1 MVKLPVLKESKWA
14 YVLLSIFLALM
25 FWLYIRAEKDP
36 VEDAWIRNIPIQL
49 TGSSVLASKGL
60 TVAGLSSDKVSATI
74 QAPASVLSE
83 MSRRNI
89 TAAVDVSRIDEAG
102 EHTLSYNI
110 VLPTNVN
117 TDGVVIQEKEPETI
131 TVTVEK
137 LYTSTL
143 PVEFRF
149 EGSVAKGYQAGTPT
163 IDPVNVT
170 ISGAVEQ
177 VNRVARAVVVLEAKD
192 LKEQYT
198 GDLPIRLLD
207 ANGDELKDLEVELSS
222 ETAYIVYPIVVVKEI
237 PLTVNVIAGGGATQ
251 ENISEPL
258 IVPSKI
264 TVAGTQEDIDHLT
277 EISLGSIDLS
287 KVVGTSNF
295 TFTIDLDPSL
305 ENVTGI
311 TEAKVTVTVSG
322 LETRSFEVGNI
333 KLQNIPRGYSAKADT
348 EAKTVYVRG
357 TADELAMID
366 SSQLRIV
373 ADLKEVT
380 GSGTYTIP
388 VRVYLDAGTEVGVI
402 GDYSIVVS
410 VTR

>member
-1 MVKLPVLKESKWA
+1 MEMLKDRKWA
-14 YVLLSIFLALM
+14 YVLLSVFLAVIL
-25 FWLYIRAEKDP
+25 WLYVRAEKDP
-36 VEDAWIRNIPIQL
+36 VSDARIRNIPVQI
-49 TGSSVLASKGL
+49 TGSSVLSSKGL
-60 TVAGLSSDKVSATI
+60 TVAGLSSDRVSTKL
-74 QAPASVLSE
+74 QAPASVLSDI
-83 MSRRNI
+83 SRKNI
-89 TAAVDVSRIDEAG
+89 TATIDVSRIDEAG

-117 TDGVVIQEKEPETI
+117 TDGVVIQEKEPETT

-143 PVEFRF
+143 PIEFRF

-322 LETRSFEVGNI
+322 LETRAFEVGNI

>member
-1 MVKLPVLKESKWA
+1 MEMLKDRKWA
-14 YVLLSIFLALM
+14 YVLLSVFLAVIL
-25 FWLYIRAEKDP
+25 WLYVRAEKDP
-36 VEDAWIRNIPIQL
+36 VSDARIRNIPVQI
-49 TGSSVLASKGL
+49 TGSRVLSSKGL
-60 TVAGLSSDKVSATI
+60 TVAGLSSDRVSTTL
-74 QAPASVLSE
+74 QAPASVLSDI
-83 MSRRNI
+83 SRKNI
-89 TAAVDVSRIDEAG
+89 TATIDVSRIDEAG

-143 PVEFRF
+143 PIEFRF

-322 LETRSFEVGNI
+322 LETRAFEVGNI

>member
-1 MVKLPVLKESKWA
+1 MEMLKDRKWA
-14 YVLLSIFLALM
+14 YVLLSVFLAVIL
-25 FWLYIRAEKDP
+25 WLYVRAEKDP
-36 VEDAWIRNIPIQL
+36 VSDARIRNIPVQI
-49 TGSSVLASKGL
+49 TGSSVLSSKGL
-60 TVAGLSSDKVSATI
+60 TVAGLSSDRVSTTL
-74 QAPASVLSE
+74 QAPASVLSDI
-83 MSRRNI
+83 SRKNI
-89 TAAVDVSRIDEAG
+89 TATIDVSRIDEAG

-117 TDGVVIQEKEPETI
+117 TDGVVIQEKAPETI

-222 ETAYIVYPIVVVKEI
+222 KTAYVVYPIVVVKEI
-237 PLTVNVIAGGGATQ
+237 PLTVNIIAGGGATR

-322 LETRSFEVGNI
+322 LETRAFEVGNI

>member
-117 TDGVVIQEKEPETI
+117 TDGVVIQEKAPETI

-222 ETAYIVYPIVVVKEI
+222 KTAYVVYPIVVVKEI
-237 PLTVNVIAGGGATQ
+237 PLTVNIIAGGGATR

-322 LETRSFEVGNI
+322 LETRAFEVGNI

-373 ADLKEVT
+373 ADLKDVT

>member
-1 MVKLPVLKESKWA
+1 MEMLQDRKWA
-14 YVLLSIFLALM
+14 YVLLSVFLAVIL
-25 FWLYIRAEKDP
+25 WLYVRAEKDP
-36 VEDAWIRNIPIQL
+36 VSDARIRNIPVQI
-49 TGSSVLASKGL
+49 TGSSVLSSKGL
-60 TVAGLSSDKVSATI
+60 TVAGLSSDRVSTTL
-74 QAPASVLSE
+74 QAPASVLSDI
-83 MSRRNI
+83 SRKNI
-89 TAAVDVSRIDEAG
+89 TATIDVSRIDEAG

-143 PVEFRF
+143 PIEFRF

-222 ETAYIVYPIVVVKEI
+222 ETAYVVYPIVVVKEI

>member
-1 MVKLPVLKESKWA
+1 MEMLKDRKWA
-14 YVLLSIFLALM
+14 YVLLSVFLAVIL
-25 FWLYIRAEKDP
+25 WLYVRAEKDP
-36 VEDAWIRNIPIQL
+36 VSDARIRNIPVQI
-49 TGSSVLASKGL
+49 TGSSVLSSKGL
-60 TVAGLSSDKVSATI
+60 TVAGLSSDRVSTTL
-74 QAPASVLSE
+74 QAPASVLSDI
-83 MSRRNI
+83 SRKNI
-89 TAAVDVSRIDEAG
+89 TATIDVSRIDEAG

-143 PVEFRF
+143 PIEFRF

>member
-1 MVKLPVLKESKWA
+1 MEMLKDRKWA
-14 YVLLSIFLALM
+14 YVLLSVFLAVIL
-25 FWLYIRAEKDP
+25 WLYVRAEKDP
-36 VEDAWIRNIPIQL
+36 VSDARIRNIPVQI
-49 TGSSVLASKGL
+49 TGSSVLSSKGL
-60 TVAGLSSDKVSATI
+60 TVAGLSSDRVSTTL
-74 QAPASVLSE
+74 QAPASVLSDI
-83 MSRRNI
+83 SRKNI
-89 TAAVDVSRIDEAG
+89 TATIDVSRIDEAG

-143 PVEFRF
+143 PIEFRF

-322 LETRSFEVGNI
+322 LETRAFEVSNI

-357 TADELAMID
+357 TAGELAMID

>member
-1 MVKLPVLKESKWA
+1 MEMLKDRKWA
-14 YVLLSIFLALM
+14 YVLLSVFLAVIL
-25 FWLYIRAEKDP
+25 WLYVRAEKDP
-36 VEDAWIRNIPIQL
+36 VSDARIRNIPVQI
-49 TGSSVLASKGL
+49 TGSSVLSSKGL
-60 TVAGLSSDKVSATI
+60 TVAGLSSDRVSTTL
-74 QAPASVLSE
+74 QAPASVLSDI
-83 MSRRNI
+83 SRKNI
-89 TAAVDVSRIDEAG
+89 TATIDVSRIDEAG

-143 PVEFRF
+143 PIEFRF

-222 ETAYIVYPIVVVKEI
+222 ETAYVVYPIVVVKEI
-237 PLTVNVIAGGGATQ
+237 PLTVNIIAGGGATQ

>member
-14 YVLLSIFLALM
+14 YVLLSVFLALM

-117 TDGVVIQEKEPETI
+117 TDGVVIQEKAPETI

-222 ETAYIVYPIVVVKEI
+222 KTAYVVYPIVVVKEI
-237 PLTVNVIAGGGATQ
+237 PLTVNIIAGGGATR

-348 EAKTVYVRG
+348 ESKTVYVRG

>member
-60 TVAGLSSDKVSATI
+60 TVAGLSSDKVSTTI

-117 TDGVVIQEKEPETI
+117 TDGVVIQEKAPETI

-237 PLTVNVIAGGGATQ
+237 PLTVNIIAGGGATQ

-373 ADLKEVT
+373 ADLKDVT

>member
-1 MVKLPVLKESKWA
+1 MEMLKDRKWA
-14 YVLLSIFLALM
+14 YVLLSVFLAVIL
-25 FWLYIRAEKDP
+25 WLYVRAEKDP
-36 VEDAWIRNIPIQL
+36 VSDARIRNIPVQI
-49 TGSSVLASKGL
+49 TGSSVLSSKGL
-60 TVAGLSSDKVSATI
+60 TVAGLSSDRVSTTL
-74 QAPASVLSE
+74 QAPASVLSDI
-83 MSRRNI
+83 SRKNI
-89 TAAVDVSRIDEAG
+89 TATIDVSRIDEAG

-143 PVEFRF
+143 PIEFRF

-170 ISGAVEQ
+170 INGAVEQ

-198 GDLPIRLLD
+198 GDLPIHLLD

-357 TADELAMID
+357 KADELAMID

>member
-1 MVKLPVLKESKWA
+1 MEMLKDRKWA
-14 YVLLSIFLALM
+14 YVLLSVFLAVIL
-25 FWLYIRAEKDP
+25 WLYVRAEKDP
-36 VEDAWIRNIPIQL
+36 VSDARIRNIPVQI
-49 TGSSVLASKGL
+49 TGSSVLSSKGL
-60 TVAGLSSDKVSATI
+60 TVAGLSSDRVSTTL
-74 QAPASVLSE
+74 QAPASVLSDI
-83 MSRRNI
+83 SRKNI
-89 TAAVDVSRIDEAG
+89 TATIDVSRIDEAG

-143 PVEFRF
+143 PIEFRF

-357 TADELAMID
+357 KADELAMID

>member
-1 MVKLPVLKESKWA
+1 MEMLKDRKWA
-14 YVLLSIFLALM
+14 YVLLSVFLAVIL
-25 FWLYIRAEKDP
+25 WLYVRAEKDP
-36 VEDAWIRNIPIQL
+36 VSDARIRNIPVQI
-49 TGSSVLASKGL
+49 TGSSVLSSKGL
-60 TVAGLSSDKVSATI
+60 TVAGLSSDRVSTTL
-74 QAPASVLSE
+74 QAPASVLSDI
-83 MSRRNI
+83 SRKNI
-89 TAAVDVSRIDEAG
+89 TATIDVSRIDEAG

-137 LYTSTL
+137 LYTSTM
-143 PVEFRF
+143 PIEFRF

>member
-1 MVKLPVLKESKWA
+1 MEMLKDRKWA
-14 YVLLSIFLALM
+14 YVLLSVFLAVIL
-25 FWLYIRAEKDP
+25 WLYVRAEKDP
-36 VEDAWIRNIPIQL
+36 VSDARIRNIPVQI
-49 TGSSVLASKGL
+49 TGSSVLSSKGL
-60 TVAGLSSDKVSATI
+60 TVAGLSSDRVSTTL
-74 QAPASVLSE
+74 QAPASVLSDI
-83 MSRRNI
+83 SRKNI
-89 TAAVDVSRIDEAG
+89 TATIDVSRIDEAG

-143 PVEFRF
+143 PIEFRF

-333 KLQNIPRGYSAKADT
+333 KLQNIPRGYSDKADT

-357 TADELAMID
+357 KADELAMID

>member
-163 IDPVNVT
+163 IDPVNIT

-207 ANGDELKDLEVELSS
+207 SSGDELKDLEVELSS

-264 TVAGTQEDIDHLT
+264 TVAGTQEDIEHLT

-373 ADLKEVT
+373 ADLKDVT

>member
-1 MVKLPVLKESKWA
+1 MEMLKDRKWA
-14 YVLLSIFLALM
+14 YVLLSVFLAVIL
-25 FWLYIRAEKDP
+25 WLYVRAEKDP
-36 VEDAWIRNIPIQL
+36 VSDARIRNIPVQI
-49 TGSSVLASKGL
+49 TGSSVLSSKGL
-60 TVAGLSSDKVSATI
+60 TVAGLSSDRVSTTL
-74 QAPASVLSE
+74 QAPASVLSDI
-83 MSRRNI
+83 SRKNI
-89 TAAVDVSRIDEAG
+89 TATIDVSRIDEAG

-143 PVEFRF
+143 PIEFRF

-373 ADLKEVT
+373 ADLKDVT

>member
-143 PVEFRF
+143 PIEFRF

-163 IDPVNVT
+163 IDPVNIT

-222 ETAYIVYPIVVVKEI
+222 KTAYVVYPIVVVKEI
-237 PLTVNVIAGGGATQ
+237 PLTVNIIAGGGATQ
-251 ENISEPL
+251 VNISEPL

-264 TVAGTQEDIDHLT
+264 TVAGTQEDIEHLT

>member
-1 MVKLPVLKESKWA
+1 MEMLKDRKWA
-14 YVLLSIFLALM
+14 YVLLSVFLAVIL
-25 FWLYIRAEKDP
+25 WLYVRAEKDP
-36 VEDAWIRNIPIQL
+36 VSDARIRNIPVQI
-49 TGSSVLASKGL
+49 TGSSVLSSKGL
-60 TVAGLSSDKVSATI
+60 TVAGLSSDRVSTTL
-74 QAPASVLSE
+74 QAPASVLSDI
-83 MSRRNI
+83 SRKNI
-89 TAAVDVSRIDEAG
+89 TATIDVSRIDEAG

-137 LYTSTL
+137 LYTRTL

-222 ETAYIVYPIVVVKEI
+222 KTAYVVYPIVVVKEI
-237 PLTVNVIAGGGATQ
+237 PLTVNIIAGGGATR

-348 EAKTVYVRG
+348 ESKTVYVRG

>member
-1 MVKLPVLKESKWA
+1 MEMLKDRKWA
-14 YVLLSIFLALM
+14 YVLLSVFLAVIL
-25 FWLYIRAEKDP
+25 WLYVRAEKDP
-36 VEDAWIRNIPIQL
+36 VSDARIRNIPVQI
-49 TGSSVLASKGL
+49 TGSSVLTSKGL
-60 TVAGLSSDKVSATI
+60 TVAGLSNDRVSATL
-74 QAPASVLSE
+74 QAPASVLSDI
-83 MSRRNI
+83 SRKNI
-89 TAAVDVSRIDEAG
+89 TATIDVSRIDEAG

-117 TDGVVIQEKEPETI
+117 TDGVVIQEKAPETI

-143 PVEFRF
+143 PIEFRF

-287 KVVGTSNF
+287 KVVGTSTF

>member
-143 PVEFRF
+143 PIEFRF

>member
-1 MVKLPVLKESKWA
+1 MEMLKDRKWA
-14 YVLLSIFLALM
+14 YVLLSVFLAVIL
-25 FWLYIRAEKDP
+25 WLYVRAEKDP
-36 VEDAWIRNIPIQL
+36 VSDARIRNIPVQI
-49 TGSSVLASKGL
+49 TGSSVLSSKGL
-60 TVAGLSSDKVSATI
+60 TVAGLSSDRVSTTL
-74 QAPASVLSE
+74 QAPASVLSDI
-83 MSRRNI
+83 SRKNI
-89 TAAVDVSRIDEAG
+89 TATIDVSRVDEAG

-117 TDGVVIQEKEPETI
+117 TDGVVIQEKAPETI

-222 ETAYIVYPIVVVKEI
+222 KTAYVVYPIVVVKEI
-237 PLTVNVIAGGGATQ
+237 PLTVNIIAGGGATQ
-251 ENISEPL
+251 VNISEPL

-264 TVAGTQEDIDHLT
+264 TVAGTQEDIEHLT

>member
-1 MVKLPVLKESKWA
+1 MEMLKDRKWA
-14 YVLLSIFLALM
+14 YVLLSVFLAVIL
-25 FWLYIRAEKDP
+25 WLYVRAEKDP
-36 VEDAWIRNIPIQL
+36 VSDAWIRNIPIQL

-143 PVEFRF
+143 PIEFRF

-237 PLTVNVIAGGGATQ
+237 PLTVNIIAGGGATQ

>member
-1 MVKLPVLKESKWA
+1 MRKMDMLKDRKWA
-14 YVLLSIFLALM
+14 YVLLSVFLAIVL
-25 FWLYIRAEKDP
+25 WLYVRAEKDP
-36 VEDAWIRNIPIQL
+36 VSDARIRNIPVQI
-49 TGSSVLASKGL
+49 TGSSVLTSKGL
-60 TVAGLSSDKVSATI
+60 TVAGLSSDRVSATL
-74 QAPASVLSE
+74 QAPASVLGDI
-83 MSRRNI
+83 SRKNI
-89 TAAVDVSRIDEAG
+89 TAVIDVSRIDEAG
-102 EHTLSYNI
+102 EHTLSYNV

-117 TDGVVIQEKEPETI
+117 TDGVVVQEKEPETI

-143 PVEFRF
+143 PIEFRF

-177 VNRVARAVVVLEAKD
+177 VNQVARAVVVLEAKD
-192 LKEQYT
+192 LKEHYT

-207 ANGDELKDLEVELSS
+207 ANGDELKDLEVELSTS
-222 ETAYIVYPIVVVKEI
+222 TAYIVYPIVVVKEI
-237 PLTVNVIAGGGATQ
+237 PLTVNIIAGGGAT
-251 ENISEPL
+251 EDNITEPL

-264 TVAGTQEDIDHLT
+264 TVAGTQEDVDHLT

-357 TADELAMID
+357 TAEELAMID

-373 ADLKEVT
+373 ADLKDVT

>member
-1 MVKLPVLKESKWA
+1 MEMLKDRKWA
-14 YVLLSIFLALM
+14 YVLLSVFLAVIL
-25 FWLYIRAEKDP
+25 WLYVRAEKDP
-36 VEDAWIRNIPIQL
+36 VSDARIRNIPVQI
-49 TGSSVLASKGL
+49 TGSSVLSSKGL
-60 TVAGLSSDKVSATI
+60 TVAGLSSDRVSTTL
-74 QAPASVLSE
+74 QAPASVLSDI
-83 MSRRNI
+83 SRKNI
-89 TAAVDVSRIDEAG
+89 TATIDVSRVDEAG

-143 PVEFRF
+143 PIEFRF

-222 ETAYIVYPIVVVKEI
+222 KTAYVVYPIVVVKEI
-237 PLTVNVIAGGGATQ
+237 PLTVNIIAGGGATQ
-251 ENISEPL
+251 VNISEPL

-264 TVAGTQEDIDHLT
+264 TVAGTQEDIEHLT

>member
-1 MVKLPVLKESKWA
+1 MEMLKDRKWA
-14 YVLLSIFLALM
+14 YVLLSVFLAVIL
-25 FWLYIRAEKDP
+25 WLYVRAEKDP
-36 VEDAWIRNIPIQL
+36 VSDARIRNIPVQI
-49 TGSSVLASKGL
+49 TGSSVLSSKGL
-60 TVAGLSSDKVSATI
+60 TVAGLSSDRVSTTL
-74 QAPASVLSE
+74 QAPASVLSDI
-83 MSRRNI
+83 SRKNI
-89 TAAVDVSRIDEAG
+89 TATIDVSRIDEAG

-143 PVEFRF
+143 PIEFRF

-264 TVAGTQEDIDHLT
+264 TVAGTQEDVDHLT

-322 LETRSFEVGNI
+322 LETRAFEVGNI

>member
-1 MVKLPVLKESKWA
+1 MEMLKDRKWA
-14 YVLLSIFLALM
+14 YVLLSVFLAVIL
-25 FWLYIRAEKDP
+25 WLYVRAEKDP
-36 VEDAWIRNIPIQL
+36 VSDARIRNIPVQI
-49 TGSSVLASKGL
+49 TGSSVLSSKGL
-60 TVAGLSSDKVSATI
+60 TVAGLSSDRVSATL
-74 QAPASVLSE
+74 QAPASVLSDI
-83 MSRRNI
+83 SRKNI
-89 TAAVDVSRIDEAG
+89 TATIDVSRIDEAG

-143 PVEFRF
+143 PIEFRF

-322 LETRSFEVGNI
+322 LETRAFEVGNI

>member
-143 PVEFRF
+143 PIEFRF

-163 IDPVNVT
+163 IDPVNIT

-207 ANGDELKDLEVELSS
+207 SSGDELKDLEVELSS

-264 TVAGTQEDIDHLT
+264 TVAGTQEDIEHLT

-373 ADLKEVT
+373 ADLKDVT

>member
-143 PVEFRF
+143 PIEFRF

-163 IDPVNVT
+163 IDPVNIT

-222 ETAYIVYPIVVVKEI
+222 KTAYVVYPIVVVKEI
-237 PLTVNVIAGGGATQ
+237 PLTVNIIAGGGATK

-264 TVAGTQEDIDHLT
+264 TVAGTQEDIEHLT

-333 KLQNIPRGYSAKADT
+333 KLQNIPKGYSAKADT

>member
-117 TDGVVIQEKEPETI
+117 TDGVVIQEKAPETI

-163 IDPVNVT
+163 IDPVNIT

-222 ETAYIVYPIVVVKEI
+222 KTAYVVYPIVVVKEI
-237 PLTVNVIAGGGATQ
+237 PLTVNIIAGGGATQ

-333 KLQNIPRGYSAKADT
+333 KLQNIPRSYSAKADT

>member
-1 MVKLPVLKESKWA
+1 MEMLKDRKWA
-14 YVLLSIFLALM
+14 YVLLSVFLAVIL
-25 FWLYIRAEKDP
+25 WLYVRAEKDP
-36 VEDAWIRNIPIQL
+36 VSDARIRNIPVQI
-49 TGSSVLASKGL
+49 TGSSVLSSKGL
-60 TVAGLSSDKVSATI
+60 TVAGLSSDRVSTTL
-74 QAPASVLSE
+74 QAPASVLSDI
-83 MSRRNI
+83 SRRNI
-89 TAAVDVSRIDEAG
+89 TATIDVSRIDEAG

-143 PVEFRF
+143 PIEFRF

-237 PLTVNVIAGGGATQ
+237 PLTVNIIAGGGATQ

-322 LETRSFEVGNI
+322 LETRAFEVGNI

-357 TADELAMID
+357 TADDLAMID

>member
-1 MVKLPVLKESKWA
+1 MEMLKDRKWA
-14 YVLLSIFLALM
+14 YVLLSVFLAVIL
-25 FWLYIRAEKDP
+25 WLYVRAEKDP
-36 VEDAWIRNIPIQL
+36 VSDARIRNIPVQI
-49 TGSSVLASKGL
+49 TGSSVLSSKGL
-60 TVAGLSSDKVSATI
+60 TVAGLSSDRVSTTL
-74 QAPASVLSE
+74 QAPASVLSDI
-83 MSRRNI
+83 SRKNI
-89 TAAVDVSRIDEAG
+89 TATIDVSRIDEAG

-143 PVEFRF
+143 PIEFRF

-222 ETAYIVYPIVVVKEI
+222 ETAYVVYPIVVVKEI
-237 PLTVNVIAGGGATQ
+237 PLTVNIIAGGGATQ

-305 ENVTGI
+305 ENFTGI

>member
-1 MVKLPVLKESKWA
+1 MEMLKDRKWA
-14 YVLLSIFLALM
+14 YVLLSVFLAVIL
-25 FWLYIRAEKDP
+25 WLYVRAEKDP
-36 VEDAWIRNIPIQL
+36 VSDARIRNIPVQI
-49 TGSSVLASKGL
+49 TGSSVLSSKGL
-60 TVAGLSSDKVSATI
+60 TVAGLSSDRVSATL
-74 QAPASVLSE
+74 QAPASVLSDI
-83 MSRRNI
+83 SRRNI
-89 TAAVDVSRIDEAG
+89 TATIDVSRIDEAG

-143 PVEFRF
+143 PIEFRF

-322 LETRSFEVGNI
+322 LETRAFEVGNI

>member
-131 TVTVEK
+131 TATVEK

-143 PVEFRF
+143 PIEFRF

-163 IDPVNVT
+163 IDPVNIT

-222 ETAYIVYPIVVVKEI
+222 KTAYVVYPIVVVKEI
-237 PLTVNVIAGGGATQ
+237 PLTVNIIAGGGATK

-264 TVAGTQEDIDHLT
+264 TVAGTQEDIEHLT

-333 KLQNIPRGYSAKADT
+333 KLQNIPKGYSAKADT

>member
-1 MVKLPVLKESKWA
+1 MEMLKDRKWA
-14 YVLLSIFLALM
+14 YVLLSVFLAVIL
-25 FWLYIRAEKDP
+25 WLYVRAEKDP
-36 VEDAWIRNIPIQL
+36 VSDARIRNIPVQI
-49 TGSSVLASKGL
+49 TGSSVLSSKGL
-60 TVAGLSSDKVSATI
+60 TVAGLSSDRVSTTL
-74 QAPASVLSE
+74 QAPASVLSDI
-83 MSRRNI
+83 SRKNI
-89 TAAVDVSRIDEAG
+89 TATIDVSRIDEAG

-143 PVEFRF
+143 PIEFRF

-222 ETAYIVYPIVVVKEI
+222 ETAYVVYPIVVVKEI
-237 PLTVNVIAGGGATQ
+237 PLTVNIIAGGGATQ

-357 TADELAMID
+357 TSDELAMID

>member
-1 MVKLPVLKESKWA
+1 MEMLKDRKWA
-14 YVLLSIFLALM
+14 YVLLSVFLAVIL
-25 FWLYIRAEKDP
+25 WLYVRAEKDP
-36 VEDAWIRNIPIQL
+36 VSDARIRNIPVQI
-49 TGSSVLASKGL
+49 TGSSVLSSKGL
-60 TVAGLSSDKVSATI
+60 TVAGLSSDRVSTTL
-74 QAPASVLSE
+74 QAPASVLSDI
-83 MSRRNI
+83 SRKNI
-89 TAAVDVSRIDEAG
+89 TATIDVSRIDEAG

-143 PVEFRF
+143 PIEFRF

-237 PLTVNVIAGGGATQ
+237 PLTVNIIAGGGATK

-322 LETRSFEVGNI
+322 LETRAFEVGNI

>member
-143 PVEFRF
+143 PIEFRF

-163 IDPVNVT
+163 IDPVNIT

-222 ETAYIVYPIVVVKEI
+222 KTAYVVYPIVVVKEI
-237 PLTVNVIAGGGATQ
+237 PLTVNIIAGGGATQ

>member
-1 MVKLPVLKESKWA
+1 MEMLKDRKWA
-14 YVLLSIFLALM
+14 YVLLSVFLAVIL
-25 FWLYIRAEKDP
+25 WLYVRAEKDP
-36 VEDAWIRNIPIQL
+36 VSDARIRNISVQI
-49 TGSSVLASKGL
+49 TGSSVLSSKGL
-60 TVAGLSSDKVSATI
+60 TVAGLSSDRVSTTL
-74 QAPASVLSE
+74 QAPASVLSDI
-83 MSRRNI
+83 SRKNI
-89 TAAVDVSRIDEAG
+89 TATIDVSRIDEAG

-117 TDGVVIQEKEPETI
+117 TDGVVIQEKAPETI

-222 ETAYIVYPIVVVKEI
+222 KTAYVVYPIVVVKEI
-237 PLTVNVIAGGGATQ
+237 PLTVNIIAGGGATR

>member
-1 MVKLPVLKESKWA
+1 MEMLKDRKWA
-14 YVLLSIFLALM
+14 YVLLSVFLAVIL
-25 FWLYIRAEKDP
+25 WLYVRAEKDP
-36 VEDAWIRNIPIQL
+36 VSDARIRNIPVQI
-49 TGSSVLASKGL
+49 TGSSVLSSKGL
-60 TVAGLSSDKVSATI
+60 TVAGLSSDRVSTTL
-74 QAPASVLSE
+74 QAPASVLSDI
-83 MSRRNI
+83 SRKNI
-89 TAAVDVSRIDEAG
+89 TATIDVSRIDEAG

-143 PVEFRF
+143 PIEFRF

-237 PLTVNVIAGGGATQ
+237 PLTVNIIAGGGATK

-322 LETRSFEVGNI
+322 LETRAFEVGNI
-333 KLQNIPRGYSAKADT
+333 KLQNIPKGYSAKADT